1 MVMSFFRGD
10 GDAVTDSVDRQINE
24 MLGAGRHSFDLAMSA
39 LVAGPNIDAIG
50 DDVHDTD
57 RQVNEIEETVRREL
71 VVHSAVHGQSDMSL
85 VMPSLL
91 VVKRLER
98 VGDQCKNIFGMAEE
112 GIRFTDAPD
121 RAVFD
126 DDRRVVSAM
135 FSTTSELL
143 AERDPA
149 AVDAFSTTAEALMA
163 ELEDRVVQ
171 LMSSDEPSSYG
182 VPRAMLARYIK
193 RIVANL
199 EGSARTVTVPLT
211 GTEPTDLD
219 E

>member
-24 MLGAGRHSFDLAMSA
+24 MLSAGRHSFDLAMSA

>member
-1 MVMSFFRGD
+1 
-10 GDAVTDSVDRQINE
+10 
-24 MLGAGRHSFDLAMSA
+24 
-39 LVAGPNIDAIG
+39 
-50 DDVHDTD
+50 
-57 RQVNEIEETVRREL
+57 
-71 VVHSAVHGQSDMSL
+71 
-85 VMPSLL
+85 
-91 VVKRLER
+91 
-98 VGDQCKNIFGMAEE
+98 
-112 GIRFTDAPD
+112 
-121 RAVFD
+121 
-126 DDRRVVSAM
+126 
-135 FSTTSELL
+135 
-143 AERDPA
+143 
-149 AVDAFSTTAEALMA
+149 MA

>member
-1 MVMSFFRGD
+1 MTPEIAVDLFR
-10 GDAVTDSVDRQINE
+10 E
-24 MLGAGRHSFDLAMSA
+24 A
-39 LVAGPNIDAIG
+39 LWLTALIVG
-50 DDVHDTD
+50 
-57 RQVNEIEETVRREL
+57 L
-71 VVHSAVHGQSDMSL
+71 L